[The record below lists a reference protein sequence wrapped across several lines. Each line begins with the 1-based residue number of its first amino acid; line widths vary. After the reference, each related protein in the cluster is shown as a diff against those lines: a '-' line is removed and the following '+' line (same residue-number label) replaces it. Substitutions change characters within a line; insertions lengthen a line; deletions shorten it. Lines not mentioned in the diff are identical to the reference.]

1 MAPQEIKNK
10 QSLRITTFK
19 VHFQF
24 WADEPPEMHLFR
36 QKLCGH
42 IHFFIHGY
50 EINQIFQYF
59 SLSQNMSVL

>member
-10 QSLRITTFK
+10 QRLRIITFK

-36 QKLCGH
+36 QKLCGY
-42 IHFFIHGY
+42 IHLFLNPWI
-50 EINQIFQYF
+50 
-59 SLSQNMSVL
+59 